1 MLKDKWW
8 LPFLTVGVI
17 VAAVFAMLYFS
28 GTKKN
33 DKASTQTSGSA
44 AVEHV
49 LTGQQLP
56 EFEMEDQVGA
66 LKKSSEFYDKPMLVV
81 EWASWCPYFS
91 DSCRRFKKFMK
102 SIKTKLILSC

>member
-49 LTGQQLP
+49 LTGQQL
-56 EFEMEDQVGA
+56 
-66 LKKSSEFYDKPMLVV
+66 S
-81 EWASWCPYFS
+81 
-91 DSCRRFKKFMK
+91 
-102 SIKTKLILSC
+102 LIHI

>member
-56 EFEMEDQVGA
+56 EFEMEDQLGA

-81 EWASWCPYFS
+81 EWASWCPY
-91 DSCRRFKKFMK
+91 CQRQLPEIQKVYEKYK
-102 SIKTKLILSC
+102 NKILAI

>member
-44 AVEHV
+44 AVELSLIHI
-49 LTGQQLP
+49 LP
-56 EFEMEDQVGA
+56 YQFPLFG
-66 LKKSSEFYDKPMLVV
+66 
-81 EWASWCPYFS
+81 
-91 DSCRRFKKFMK
+91 
-102 SIKTKLILSC
+102 

>member
-33 DKASTQTSGSA
+33 DKAGRSA
-44 AVEHV
+44 RGFKEEFRV
-49 LTGQQLP
+49 L
-56 EFEMEDQVGA
+56 
-66 LKKSSEFYDKPMLVV
+66 
-81 EWASWCPYFS
+81 
-91 DSCRRFKKFMK
+91 
-102 SIKTKLILSC
+102 